1 MLSSAIENFS
11 ELFGYIATGRVN
23 IRIHKEGDPPP
34 LLSCESKKR
43 GRERP
48 AGKQDV
54 VWCGVIYLDLL
65 KVSVDTMKRFT
76 QRISQL
82 YEQGADSVRIVKYV
96 MHWLKWVRTGV
107 LGVCHCL
114 FLCE

>member
-1 MLSSAIENFS
+1 M
-11 ELFGYIATGRVN
+11 
-23 IRIHKEGDPPP
+23 
-34 LLSCESKKR
+34 
-43 GRERP
+43 
-48 AGKQDV
+48 

-82 YEQGADSVRIVKYV
+82 YEQGAEVGSVRADSVRIVKYV